1 MTITRRD
8 TLMGATVAA
17 VVSGTATSP
26 RSMKAAPAGDPVIA
40 LARRLRAASEAWA
53 SAEDTFENACHHVGF
68 DVCAY
73 DGLVPVDTLD
83 GPCCWGASEIR
94 EAAEDGRDH
103 DWLTPDLC
111 VFMLVSPESAGFLT
125 CVEPKQ
131 RIAAVRERR
140 RPGGRRDAAADP
152 DRG

>member
-1 MTITRRD
+1 MNITRRD
-8 TLMGATVAA
+8 ALMGATAAA
-17 VVSGTATSP
+17 VVAGTAAP
-26 RSMKAAPAGDPVIA
+26 RTIKAALAGDPVSA
-40 LARRLRAASEAWA
+40 LARRLRTASEAWA

-103 DWLTPDLC
+103 DWLTP
-111 VFMLVSPESAGFLT
+111 E
-125 CVEPKQ
+125 Q
-131 RIAAVRERR
+131 
-140 RPGGRRDAAADP
+140 RDAALAESARLQRE
-152 DRG
+152 DRELDLEPLWQAAEH

>member
-1 MTITRRD
+1 MNITRRD
-8 TLMGATVAA
+8 ALMGATAAA
-17 VVSGTATSP
+17 VVAGTAAP
-26 RSMKAAPAGDPVIA
+26 RTIKAALAGDPVSA
-40 LARRLRAASEAWA
+40 LARRLRTASEAWA

-103 DWLTPDLC
+103 DWLTP
-111 VFMLVSPESAGFLT
+111 E
-125 CVEPKQ
+125 Q
-131 RIAAVRERR
+131 
-140 RPGGRRDAAADP
+140 RDAALAESARLQRE
-152 DRG
+152 DRELDLEPL